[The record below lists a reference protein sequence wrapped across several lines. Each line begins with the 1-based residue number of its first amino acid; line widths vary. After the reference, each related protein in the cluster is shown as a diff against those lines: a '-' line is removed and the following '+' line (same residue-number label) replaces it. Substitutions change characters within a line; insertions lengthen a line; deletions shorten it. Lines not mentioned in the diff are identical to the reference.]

1 METEASRYRLNASG
15 TGVLRDVDPDLRLG
29 DWLARNELLGRVVG
43 GDRLEVLAYV
53 QEEDIQRISIGDS
66 AIFIADAGVGPVLDL
81 TVRSV
86 DQDASRTLSEAALS
100 AAAGGMIQVR
110 SMQGTLYPE
119 RPVYRVVLDVVTP
132 LESDAVLQHRWRGK
146 VSIRGQW
153 EAAAAQFVKTATSVF
168 WREAGF

>member
-1 METEASRYRLNASG
+1 
-15 TGVLRDVDPDLRLG
+15 
-29 DWLARNELLGRVVG
+29 
-43 GDRLEVLAYV
+43 
-53 QEEDIQRISIGDS
+53 
-66 AIFIADAGVGPVLDL
+66 VGPVLDL

-132 LESDAVLQHRWRGK
+132 LETDAVLQHRWRGK

-168 WREAGF
+168 GGSRFLASMNDCNGRRFNRSMHPPRSSLWPYSLVAWSFTERKSGDLPILPAAAKSGG